1 MMPSTPGPWTS
12 RASSDWQ
19 LRAHWNRG
27 RRGMRST
34 PASGRAVTLKPVRIE
49 GSTIIRI
56 GIPTGK
62 PWWRAGTT
70 RGWRSCRRTARVG
83 PLPCASDASS
93 QSWLCQAARTTIADQ
108 WRDFYKCHALSL
120 DRLCEKG
127 WDVGEREPVRPQADT
142 NPLVKRL
149 PERLPERYRAV
160 LTYRFLLNY
169 SIGETADKMGVA
181 KANAKVLQFR
191 ALKQAIAYDR
201 AD

>member
-49 GSTIIRI
+49 CSTIIRI
-56 GIPTGK
+56 GIPTGN
-62 PWWRAGTT
+62 PRWRAGTT

-93 QSWLCQAARTTIADQ
+93 QSWLFQAARTTIADQ

-142 NPLVKRL
+142 NPPVKRL
-149 PERLPERYRAV
+149 PERLP
-160 LTYRFLLNY
+160 
-169 SIGETADKMGVA
+169 
-181 KANAKVLQFR
+181 R
-191 ALKQAIAYDR
+191 ALPRGAHVPLSAQLLHRRDRRQDGRSKGKRQSLAVPSSQASYR
-201 AD
+201 L

>member
-1 MMPSTPGPWTS
+1 M
-12 RASSDWQ
+12 
-19 LRAHWNRG
+19 
-27 RRGMRST
+27 
-34 PASGRAVTLKPVRIE
+34 
-49 GSTIIRI
+49 
-56 GIPTGK
+56 
-62 PWWRAGTT
+62 
-70 RGWRSCRRTARVG
+70 
-83 PLPCASDASS
+83 
-93 QSWLCQAARTTIADQ
+93 
-108 WRDFYKCHALSL
+108 
-120 DRLCEKG
+120 
-127 WDVGEREPVRPQADT
+127 RPQADT